1 VARFLTMRYTI
12 RHITRFTYDTPISE
26 SVMEVRMQPRS
37 DGLQRCLHFVLMT
50 SPGARIM
57 LHQDHDGN
65 TVHHFDIP
73 ARHSRLTVTADALVE
88 SEEPQPLAHQLG
100 PDAWPRLDAIAASGE
115 HWEHLAPSLFA
126 RTGPALQEFANE
138 IRLERGHDP
147 LVTLRWLM
155 GEMYA
160 RFEYSPK
167 STRVDSPIEEA
178 LAARRGVCQ
187 DFAHIFIT
195 LARSLGIPSRYV
207 SGYLFRD
214 AARAHRSSD
223 GATHAWAETLLP
235 DVGWVGFDPTNNLV
249 ADERH
254 IRVASGRDYADV
266 PPTRG
271 VYKGTTAVRS
281 ELSVAV
287 QVGPVSSLSVG
298 DVVPF
303 TPWMSRDA
311 GAPPRE
317 DHVVAQQQQQQ

>member
-1 VARFLTMRYTI
+1 MRYTI
-12 RHITRFTYDTPISE
+12 RHITHFTYDTPISQ

-37 DGLQRCLHFVLMT
+37 DGLQRCLQFALMT
-50 SPGARIM
+50 SPGSRIL

-88 SEEPQPLAHQLG
+88 TEAPRPLPHGLE
-100 PDAWPRLDAIAASGE
+100 PDAWSRLDALATSGE
-115 HWEHLAPSLFA
+115 HWEHLAPSRFA
-126 RTGPALQEFANE
+126 RHGPELRELAEE
-138 IRLERGHDP
+138 IRLERGPDP
-147 LVTLRWLM
+147 LVTLRQVM

-167 STRVDSPIEEA
+167 STHVDSPIDEA

-214 AARAHRSSD
+214 PAHVDRSSE
-223 GATHAWAETLLP
+223 GATHAWVEALLP
-235 DVGWVGFDPTNNLV
+235 DLGWVGFDPTNNLV
-249 ADERH
+249 AAERH
-254 IRVASGRDYADV
+254 ISVASGRDYADV

-287 QVGPVSSLSVG
+287 QVGPVSSPIAG

-311 GAPPRE
+311 GVPRE
-317 DHVVAQQQQQQ
+317 DVAAQWQQQQ